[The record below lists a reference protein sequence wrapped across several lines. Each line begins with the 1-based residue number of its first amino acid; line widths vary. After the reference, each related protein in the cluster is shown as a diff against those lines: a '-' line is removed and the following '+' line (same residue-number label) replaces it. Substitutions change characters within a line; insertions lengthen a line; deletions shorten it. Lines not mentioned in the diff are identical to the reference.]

1 MGEIEE
7 TRLTYL
13 EVIVG
18 IISAVIGT
26 QRTISLHRFVENA
39 WKTYQL
45 RDMGRGRCIEDR
57 PAGLYNCERD

>member
-1 MGEIEE
+1 MWGIVAEIEE

-26 QRTISLHRFVENA
+26 RRAISHRRFAV
-39 WKTYQL
+39 
-45 RDMGRGRCIEDR
+45 R
-57 PAGLYNCERD
+57 